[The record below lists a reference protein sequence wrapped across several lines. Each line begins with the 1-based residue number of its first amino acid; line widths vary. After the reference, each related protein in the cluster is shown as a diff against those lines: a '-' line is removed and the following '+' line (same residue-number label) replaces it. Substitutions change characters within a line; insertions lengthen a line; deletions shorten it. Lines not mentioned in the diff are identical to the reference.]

1 MITIHI
7 LRKFSRGSLKAENE
21 KNLAENEVG
30 RLVPDLYEAKA
41 SVSTLVIMH
50 FGSSQQR
57 HKIKINCWS
66 RNLLNFDFLGKG
78 MGLVS
83 PPHLM
88 YDVSRKMFPVF
99 PGWGRTFYSL
109 LVTFS
114 SLLVTTYSLLVTFYS
129 LLVTFYSLLV
139 TTYSLLVAFYF
150 LLVTFYS
157 LVVDFYLLLVTFYLL
172 LVTLYFTFPSSPLS
186 RYSLF
191 FTRYFCSLIS
201 TICLLNFGNWV
212 MLRTLI

>member
-7 LRKFSRGSLKAENE
+7 LRNFSRGSLKAENE

-50 FGSSQQR
+50 FGSSRQR

-83 PPHLM
+83 PPHLV
-88 YDVSRKMFPVF
+88 YYVSRKMFPVF

-109 LVTFS
+109 LVTF
-114 SLLVTTYSLLVTFYS
+114 
-129 LLVTFYSLLV
+129 YSLLV
-139 TTYSLLVAFYF
+139 TTYLLLVAFYF

-157 LVVDFYLLLVTFYLL
+157 LVVTFYLLLVTFYLL
-172 LVTLYFTFPSSPLS
+172 LVTLYFTFPSSPLT